1 MHPAQAPAMPAAA
14 PIHGA
19 EFAVVVPTFNEK
31 DNVPR
36 LVDQLASCLQG
47 VHWEVVFVDD
57 DSPDGTARA
66 VRQLARQDRRVRCVQ
81 RLGRRGL
88 ASACLEGM
96 LATSAPYLAVM
107 DGDLQ
112 HDERLLPAMLKELE
126 HGHVDIVI
134 GSRYVEGAGVGQWD
148 QTRLAVSR
156 LATRLSRSLVPPGLA
171 DPMSGFFAV
180 RRDVFEEVMRRTSGL
195 GFKLLLDIF
204 ASAPRPLRFK
214 ELPYEFRTR
223 QAGRSKADS
232 QVAWE
237 YLMLLLDKHVGQFVP
252 VRLLAFALVGAL
264 GVVVHFA
271 ALFLLFLLMDW
282 PFAAA
287 QGGAALVAMT
297 SNFMLNNIFT
307 YRDNRLRG
315 WHWLRGWVS
324 FVLACSIGAL
334 ANVGVASYFFAQEY
348 FWGLSA
354 IAGVLVGMVWNYAV
368 TATYTWRRVG

>member
-1 MHPAQAPAMPAAA
+1 MPATV
-14 PIHGA
+14 PIRGA
-19 EFAVVVPTFNEK
+19 ELAVIVPTFNEK
-31 DNVPR
+31 DNVLR
-36 LVDQLASCLQG
+36 LVELLVRCLQG
-47 VHWEVVFVDD
+47 IHWEVVFVDD

-96 LATSAPYLAVM
+96 LATSAPYLAVI

-112 HDERLLPAMLKELE
+112 HDERLLPEMLKELAE
-126 HGHVDIVI
+126 GDVDIVI

-148 QTRLAVSR
+148 KTRLAVSR
-156 LATRLSRSLVPPGLA
+156 IATRLSRSLVPPGLA
-171 DPMSGFFAV
+171 DPMSGFFAM
-180 RRDVFEEVMRRTSGL
+180 RREAFEEVVPRTSGL

-223 QAGRSKADS
+223 KAGHSKADS

-237 YLMLLLDKHVGQFVP
+237 YGMLLLDKHVGRFVP
-252 VRLLAFALVGAL
+252 VRVLAFALVGAL
-264 GVVVHFA
+264 GVLVHFA
-271 ALFLLFLLMDW
+271 ALFLLFPLAGW
-282 PFAAA
+282 SFAGA
-287 QGGAALVAMT
+287 QAGAVFIAVT
-297 SNFMLNNIFT
+297 SNFFLNNIFT
-307 YRDNRLRG
+307 YRDKRLSG
-315 WHWLRGWVS
+315 WNWLRGWAS

-334 ANVGVASYFFAQEY
+334 ANVGVASYFFAQNY

-354 IAGVLVGMVWNYAV
+354 VAGILVGMVWNYAV
-368 TATYTWRRVG
+368 TATYTWRTGGR